1 MKLVIKI
8 EKKLIIKTSIK
19 IHHQNHMNSLAESR
33 ENNYYDIRGRTNT
46 MITENDENQFLI

>member
-33 ENNYYDIRGRTNT
+33 ENNYYDKWSLGEEQT
-46 MITENDENQFLI
+46 QW